1 MHDKDAKHTFTLA
14 IVLSTLAVVFGVY
27 ITYQNSTNIDN
38 DKTTIN
44 ALSSFTVKNNPN
56 AENDYDRLVAYK
68 PKTDKGEDFKA
79 EKVNQK
85 LNELNTFGKK

>member
-1 MHDKDAKHTFTLA
+1 MEDQVKNLNILVA
-14 IVLSTLAVVFGVY
+14 SMAVIFAGFFGY
-27 ITYQNSTNIDN
+27 ITYQNSTNVDN

-56 AENDYDRLVAYK
+56 AENDYERLVAYT
-68 PKTDKGEDFKA
+68 PKTDKGDDFKA

-85 LNELNTFGKK
+85 LNEIRTFGKK

>member
-1 MHDKDAKHTFTLA
+1 MFVICAGFFCY
-14 IVLSTLAVVFGVY
+14 S
-27 ITYQNSTNIDN
+27 TYQKSTNLDN

-56 AENDYDRLVAYK
+56 AENDYDRLVAYS